1 MELPSIIERYL
12 RLGLRLGRHVDGFV
26 DAYFGP
32 ATIAAEVAAEPV
44 AAPGALRVDADRL
57 LRDLDDGV
65 DAAVVDAGR
74 RRWLRAQVVGLAT
87 SARILAG
94 ESVPYVDE
102 VEWCYGVRPRPRD
115 TDEFAA
121 AHRRLDEVLP
131 GSGSVGER
139 LIAWKEGTAIP
150 VDRLEAV
157 LRSIAEDLRERTDRR
172 FGLPVGESIE
182 WELVSDR
189 PWSGFNHYEGDLHSR
204 VAINTDLPV
213 LATSIGHLVA
223 HEAYPGHHTEHARK
237 EAGLVRSRGWVE
249 GTIFC
254 VGTPQCLIAEGLADL
269 ALEVIA
275 GPDPELMV
283 ADHLHANGLGFDA
296 GTAAAVRMASTSL
309 DAVRGNAAWLLHA
322 ERAPIDEVVTYL
334 ERWGLLPRAR
344 AEKAI
349 EFLTSP
355 TWRAYIS
362 CYVEGYPL
370 CRDWVAGDP
379 SRFEV
384 LLTEQMVPADLL
396 V

>member
-1 MELPSIIERYL
+1 MEPPSIIERYL